1 VPVHVFVGGAVVAP
15 IVLRVE
21 EDVVVGSRVA
31 VASVAVIVALGLVVG
46 VGVAIIVVITMRRLP
61 RVCALAGLFSLAEG
75 VFAGFALR

>member
-21 EDVVVGSRVA
+21 EDVVVRSSV

-46 VGVAIIVVITMRRLP
+46 VAIIVIITMRRLP